1 MEAAGNMTA
10 YGYKAFTAEGRLELG
25 QIEAST
31 PDEVARILDRRG
43 LVPVSVEEARQAPR
57 KSRMGG
63 LRIAPAAVT
72 QLLAD
77 LAIMLNAGIRIDEA
91 LSIMEKGFDHGRLN
105 VVVSRLRA
113 ELANG
118 RSFSQALEDWPA
130 LFPAFQVAMVRVA
143 ESSGRLPML
152 LERIAEERQRFE
164 KLSARVSEAMRYP
177 AVLLLGTIAVLT
189 FFLVGVVP
197 QFAPLLAQSSKSDPF
212 LDTMIAVST
221 FLRTEGTLIL
231 AGLAGLLLVG
241 LLLFRQARVRESLVG
256 LVLSLPGVSEVARS
270 YRTGRFARL
279 LGIMIETGVTAPAAI
294 RMISDTIDHGE
305 RARERAERASDALR
319 QGQRLSHALEILQ
332 LPPLAVR
339 MLRIGEQSGELASLS
354 YRVADFFEARLER
367 SLARIV
373 GFIGPAAVATIS
385 VLIGGMIVSIM
396 STLMS
401 LNDLVR

>member
-1 MEAAGNMTA
+1 MTA

-25 QIEAST
+25 QIEASA

-57 KSRMGG
+57 KSMGG
-63 LRIAPAAVT
+63 LRIPPAAVT
-72 QLLAD
+72 QLLSD
-77 LAIMLNAGIRIDEA
+77 LSIMLNAGIRIDEA

-105 VVVSRLRA
+105 AVVSRLRA

-152 LERIAEERQRFE
+152 LERIAQERQRFE
-164 KLSARVSEAMRYP
+164 KLSARVSEALRYP
-177 AVLLLGTIAVLT
+177 AVLLLGTVAVLT

-197 QFAPLLAQSSKSDPF
+197 QFAPLLAQSSKADPF

-241 LLLFRQARVRESLVG
+241 LLLGRQARVRDGLIG
-256 LVLSLPGVSEVARS
+256 LVLRIPGISEVAKS

-319 QGQRLSHALEILQ
+319 QGQRLSYALDILQ

-385 VLIGGMIVSIM
+385 ILIGGMIVSIM

>member
-1 MEAAGNMTA
+1 MTA

-25 QIEAST
+25 QIEASA

-57 KSRMGG
+57 KSSMGG

-72 QLLAD
+72 QLLSD
-77 LAIMLNAGIRIDEA
+77 LSIMLNAGIRIDEA
-91 LSIMEKGFDHGRLN
+91 LAIMEKGFDHGRLN
-105 VVVSRLRA
+105 GVVSRLRA

-118 RSFSQALEDWPA
+118 RSFSQALEDFPA

-152 LERIAEERQRFE
+152 LERIAQERQRFE
-164 KLSARVSEAMRYP
+164 KLAARVSEALRYP
-177 AVLLLGTIAVLT
+177 AVLLLGTVAVLT

-241 LLLFRQARVRESLVG
+241 LLLGHQARVRDNLTG
-256 LVLSLPGVSEVARS
+256 LVLRIPGISEVARS

-319 QGQRLSHALEILQ
+319 QGQRLSYALEILQ

-385 VLIGGMIVSIM
+385 ILIGGMIVSIM

>member
-1 MEAAGNMTA
+1 MTA

-25 QIEAST
+25 QIEASA
-31 PDEVARILDRRG
+31 PDEVVRILDRRG

-57 KSRMGG
+57 KSMMGG
-63 LRIAPAAVT
+63 LRIPPAAVT
-72 QLLAD
+72 QLLSD
-77 LAIMLNAGIRIDEA
+77 LSIMLNAGIRIDEA

-105 VVVSRLRA
+105 AVVSRLRA

-152 LERIAEERQRFE
+152 LERIAQERQRFE
-164 KLSARVSEAMRYP
+164 KLAARVSEALRYP
-177 AVLLLGTIAVLT
+177 AVLLLGTVAVLT

-231 AGLAGLLLVG
+231 AGVAGLLLVG
-241 LLLFRQARVRESLVG
+241 LLLGRRAGVRDGFIG
-256 LVLSLPGVSEVARS
+256 LVLRIPGISEVARS

-319 QGQRLSHALEILQ
+319 QGQRLSHALDILQ

-385 VLIGGMIVSIM
+385 ILIGGMIVSIM